1 MPYCTIEEAWSKSID
16 PSILD
21 INNARDPQPEYKDI
35 YLKNSEL
42 INGNGNSA
50 ECKK

>member
-21 INNARDPQPEYKDI
+21 IDNAETHNLNIKI
-35 YLKNSEL
+35 YIS
-42 INGNGNSA
+42 
-50 ECKK
+50 